1 MSLRLQSLTLAI
13 ASISF
18 ASAAHAAGLDRS
30 TQLSWGF
37 TQDGTF
43 AYIERITIDPSIS
56 GKDNAATTPSPT
68 TYEEG
73 RDINNMALNYDF
85 INYGAKA
92 DVNDKVSVGVFF
104 DQPWGADVEFTGNNN
119 FVNGTV
125 SAQQVA
131 AAGQAALAAATA
143 AKTAAAAAK
152 ADPTN
157 QTLAY
162 NAATALKTAQQA
174 GAAYNLASNIAQH
187 PNEGT
192 NASVD
197 SKNFTGL
204 VGVKFGEKNN
214 WQVYGGPVLQKLEGE
229 VHLRGTAYNS
239 TQGYDGI
246 FAQSNGYGWMAGL
259 AYSKPEIALKAAL
272 TYRSEID
279 HDTVAYEYMPA
290 TGESGSYDMTITTP
304 KSVNVDFQTGLNPT
318 TLLTAKLRW
327 VPWSDFS
334 IKPPLYNATTKKAT
348 GADFK
353 PLYPNGLNLI
363 DYSDDGW
370 AAEVGLGKK
379 LSNQWAVSGSV
390 GWDSGAGDPT
400 TTLGPV
406 EGHWNVGLGAKY
418 NVTPEVAVSA
428 GVKYLMFG
436 DAKSKIP
443 NGDLVGDFQNNDAW
457 IYGLRLTY
465 QKK

>member
-18 ASAAHAAGLDRS
+18 ASAAQAAGLDRS
-30 TQLSWGF
+30 TQPSWGF

-43 AYIERITIDPSIS
+43 AYIERITIDPSIT

-73 RDINNMALNYDF
+73 RDTNNMALNYNF

-92 DVNDKVSVGVFF
+92 DINDKVSVGVFF
-104 DQPWGADVEFTGNNN
+104 DQPWGADVEFTGNND
-119 FVNGTV
+119 FVNDTE
-125 SAQQVA
+125 
-131 AAGQAALAAATA
+131 QAALAAKA
-143 AKTAAAAAK
+143 AEAAAAK
-152 ADPTN
+152 AADAAKADPAN
-157 QTLAY
+157 QILAY
-162 NAATALKTAQQA
+162 TAVKTEREA
-174 GAAYNLASNIAQH
+174 GAAYNIASNIAQH

-192 NASVD
+192 NVSVD

-204 VGVKFGEKNN
+204 LGVKFGEKNN

-272 TYRSEID
+272 TYRSDID
-279 HDTVAYEYMPA
+279 HDTVAYESMPA
-290 TGESGSYDMTITTP
+290 TGKSGSYDMTITTP

-334 IKPPLYNATTKKAT
+334 IKPPLYNATTKKAV

-379 LSNQWAVSGSV
+379 LNNQWAVSGSV
-390 GWDSGAGDPT
+390 GWDSGAGGPI

>member
-18 ASAAHAAGLDRS
+18 ASAAQAAGLDRS
-30 TQLSWGF
+30 TQPSWAF

-56 GKDNAATTPSPT
+56 GKDNAAAKPSPT
-68 TYEEG
+68 TYVEG
-73 RDINNMALNYDF
+73 RDTNNMALNYNF

-92 DVNDKVSVGVFF
+92 DINDKVSVGVFF
-104 DQPWGADVEFTGNNN
+104 DQPWGADVEFKGTND
-119 FVNGTV
+119 FVNGTLTPKDV
-125 SAQQVA
+125 IDTGVA
-131 AAGQAALAAATA
+131 AQTALKAAQTAGAES
-143 AKTAAAAAK
+143 K
-152 ADPTN
+152 ANPTDT
-157 QTLAY
+157 TLAY
-162 NAATALKTAQQA
+162 KAATALRTAQQA
-174 GAAYNLASNIAQH
+174 GAAYNLAKYAAQH

-192 NASVD
+192 NVSVD

-204 VGVKFGEKNN
+204 IGVKLGENN
-214 WQVYGGPVLQKLEGE
+214 NFQIYGGPVLQKLEGE
-229 VHLRGTAYNS
+229 IHLRGTAYNA

-246 FAQSNGYGWMAGL
+246 FPETNGYGWMAGM

-279 HDTVAYEYMPA
+279 HEPVGYEYMPA
-290 TGESGSYDMTITTP
+290 SGETGANKITITTP
-304 KSVNVDFQTGLNPT
+304 KSVNFDFQTGLNPT

-327 VPWSDFS
+327 VPWSDFA
-334 IKPPLYNATTKKAT
+334 IKPHVYSESTKKAT
-348 GADFK
+348 GEDLK
-353 PLYPNGLNLI
+353 PLYPNGLNII
-363 DYSDDGW
+363 DYSDDSW
-370 AAEVGLGKK
+370 AAELGLGKK
-379 LSNQWAVSGSV
+379 LSNKWAVSGSV
-390 GWDSGAGDPT
+390 GWDSGAGNPT
-400 TTLGPV
+400 TTLGPI

>member
-18 ASAAHAAGLDRS
+18 ASAAQAAGLDRS
-30 TQLSWGF
+30 TQPSWGF

-43 AYIERITIDPSIS
+43 AYIERITIDPSIT

-125 SAQQVA
+125 SPPLVDGAKA
-131 AAGQAALAAATA
+131 AADKVAT
-143 AKTAAAAAK
+143 AAK

-162 NAATALKTAQQA
+162 TALQA
-174 GAAYNLASNIAQH
+174 GAFSNIVSNIAEH

-192 NASVD
+192 NVSVD

-229 VHLRGTAYNS
+229 VHLRGKAYNS
-239 TQGYDGI
+239 TQ
-246 FAQSNGYGWMAGL
+246 S
-259 AYSKPEIALKAAL
+259 
-272 TYRSEID
+272 
-279 HDTVAYEYMPA
+279 
-290 TGESGSYDMTITTP
+290 
-304 KSVNVDFQTGLNPT
+304 
-318 TLLTAKLRW
+318 
-327 VPWSDFS
+327 
-334 IKPPLYNATTKKAT
+334 
-348 GADFK
+348 
-353 PLYPNGLNLI
+353 
-363 DYSDDGW
+363 
-370 AAEVGLGKK
+370 
-379 LSNQWAVSGSV
+379 LS
-390 GWDSGAGDPT
+390 
-400 TTLGPV
+400 
-406 EGHWNVGLGAKY
+406 H
-418 NVTPEVAVSA
+418 
-428 GVKYLMFG
+428 
-436 DAKSKIP
+436 
-443 NGDLVGDFQNNDAW
+443 
-457 IYGLRLTY
+457 R
-465 QKK
+465 

>member
-18 ASAAHAAGLDRS
+18 ASAAQAAGLDRS
-30 TQLSWGF
+30 TQPSWGF

-43 AYIERITIDPSIS
+43 AYIERITIDPSIT

-73 RDINNMALNYDF
+73 RDTNNMALNYDF

-92 DVNDKVSVGVFF
+92 DINDKVSVGVFF

-162 NAATALKTAQQA
+162 NAATAVKTAQQA

-229 VHLRGTAYNS
+229 VHLRGKAYNS
-239 TQGYDGI
+239 TQ
-246 FAQSNGYGWMAGL
+246 S
-259 AYSKPEIALKAAL
+259 
-272 TYRSEID
+272 
-279 HDTVAYEYMPA
+279 
-290 TGESGSYDMTITTP
+290 
-304 KSVNVDFQTGLNPT
+304 
-318 TLLTAKLRW
+318 
-327 VPWSDFS
+327 
-334 IKPPLYNATTKKAT
+334 
-348 GADFK
+348 
-353 PLYPNGLNLI
+353 
-363 DYSDDGW
+363 
-370 AAEVGLGKK
+370 
-379 LSNQWAVSGSV
+379 LS
-390 GWDSGAGDPT
+390 
-400 TTLGPV
+400 
-406 EGHWNVGLGAKY
+406 
-418 NVTPEVAVSA
+418 
-428 GVKYLMFG
+428 
-436 DAKSKIP
+436 
-443 NGDLVGDFQNNDAW
+443 
-457 IYGLRLTY
+457 RR
-465 QKK
+465 

>member
-18 ASAAHAAGLDRS
+18 ASAAQAAGLDRS
-30 TQLSWGF
+30 TQPSWGF

-43 AYIERITIDPSIS
+43 AYIERITIDPSIT

-73 RDINNMALNYDF
+73 RDTNNMALNYNF

-92 DVNDKVSVGVFF
+92 DINDKVSVGVFF
-104 DQPWGADVEFTGNNN
+104 DQPWGADVEFTGNND
-119 FVNGTV
+119 FVNDTE
-125 SAQQVA
+125 
-131 AAGQAALAAATA
+131 QAALAAKA
-143 AKTAAAAAK
+143 AEAAAAK
-152 ADPTN
+152 AADAAKADPAN
-157 QTLAY
+157 QILAY
-162 NAATALKTAQQA
+162 TAVKTEREA
-174 GAAYNLASNIAQH
+174 GAAYNIASNIAQH

-192 NASVD
+192 NVSVD

-204 VGVKFGEKNN
+204 LGVKFGEKNN

-272 TYRSEID
+272 TYRSDID
-279 HDTVAYEYMPA
+279 HDTVAYESMPA
-290 TGESGSYDMTITTP
+290 TGKSGSYDMTITTP

-334 IKPPLYNATTKKAT
+334 IKPPLYNATTKKAV

-363 DYSDDGW
+363 DYSEDGW

>member
-18 ASAAHAAGLDRS
+18 ASAAQAAGLDRS
-30 TQLSWGF
+30 TQPSWGF

-43 AYIERITIDPSIS
+43 AYIERITIDPSIT

-73 RDINNMALNYDF
+73 RDTDNMALNYNF

-119 FVNGTV
+119 FVNNP
-125 SAQQVA
+125 QVNLAIATKAKENLDKISLTDPNYKKGYEQWGA
-131 AAGQAALAAATA
+131 AAR
-143 AKTAAAAAK
+143 
-152 ADPTN
+152 
-157 QTLAY
+157 
-162 NAATALKTAQQA
+162 
-174 GAAYNLASNIAQH
+174 IAQNSALH

-192 NASVD
+192 NVSVD

-204 VGVKFGEKNN
+204 LGVKFGEKNN

-229 VHLRGTAYNS
+229 VHLRGKAYNS

-279 HDTVAYEYMPA
+279 HDTVAYESMPA

-334 IKPPLYNATTKKAT
+334 IKPPLYNATTKKPT

>member
-18 ASAAHAAGLDRS
+18 ASAAQAAGLDRS
-30 TQLSWGF
+30 TQPSWAF

-104 DQPWGADVEFTGNNN
+104 DQPWGADVEFTGNND
-119 FVNGTV
+119 FVNDTE
-125 SAQQVA
+125 
-131 AAGQAALAAATA
+131 QAALAAKA
-143 AKTAAAAAK
+143 AEAAAAK
-152 ADPTN
+152 AADAAKADPAN
-157 QTLAY
+157 QILAY
-162 NAATALKTAQQA
+162 TAVKTEREA
-174 GAAYNLASNIAQH
+174 GAAYNIASNIAQH

-192 NASVD
+192 NVSVD

-204 VGVKFGEKNN
+204 LGVKFGEKNN

-229 VHLRGTAYNS
+229 VHLRGKAYNS

-272 TYRSEID
+272 TYRSDID
-279 HDTVAYEYMPA
+279 HDTVAYESMPA
-290 TGESGSYDMTITTP
+290 TGESGTYDMTITTP